1 VLIATKKP
9 ILTVGKVEFM
19 LKVVCLVDKVNT
31 ALWRLAKVVEPY
43 HKNIEYVVLDVH
55 PKRPSQEQ
63 LARVEQECRTA
74 DIIDAQYFRT
84 IELLRQKYEWLK
96 DIPSVLT
103 HNNPYS
109 IKESDWNSYQAVVAN
124 NKSIKKDLEKITD
137 TRLEHIP
144 IVVDPF
150 FWQFNDNYSFN
161 KSVIM
166 VANRI
171 ESKKGILPVALACK
185 KLGIKM
191 QLVGAISQP
200 EYFKEIIDTGV
211 VHFAQECTDEEL
223 RSMYY
228 EAGVHVCNSIDNF
241 ESGTMPI
248 LESIYCGVPVITR
261 KIGHVPDFADESI
274 VINDHDPDDVEHL
287 VKLIRSTLYEPLD
300 SKKGTSSKTIETKLQ
315 DMRQQAWY
323 SIKHMNPER
332 RAYMYQRLYRELLDD
347 EPVSVIV
354 PVAGKE
360 EITRETLT
368 SIANQT
374 HKNIEII
381 VIDDGEVDQEKNIID
396 FADTV
401 SMPVRYIRL
410 GGKGYN
416 LAKARNMGAI
426 ESTSDILVFCDQR
439 MVMDNDCVEQFAENL
454 KLNTWLYGNKGAKKD
469 FIENL
474 SCIYRNDFV
483 RFGMFNERINMYGGL
498 SQETRV
504 RARHQGINIEFIENA
519 KAMPRGKSSNK
530 RIKKYEIMQM
540 KNMLFKIQEG

>member
-1 VLIATKKP
+1 M
-9 ILTVGKVEFM
+9 F
-19 LKVVCLVDKVNT
+19 KVVAISDKTGT
-31 ALWRLAKVVEPY
+31 AIDRLCKVVEPY
-43 HKNIEYVVLDVH
+43 HKNIEYVVIDVH
-55 PKRPSQEQ
+55 PKRPDATQ

-74 DIIDAQYFRT
+74 DVIDYQYFRT
-84 IELLRQKYEWLK
+84 AEALRSRYDWLK

-109 IKESDWNSYQAVVAN
+109 IKESDWNSYQAVIGN
-124 NKSIKKDLEKITD
+124 NKSITADLQKITSS
-137 TRLEHIP
+137 RVEHIP

-150 FWQFNDNYSFN
+150 FWQFNENYKFN

-200 EYFKEIIDTGV
+200 DYFREIIDTGV

-223 RSMYY
+223 RAMYY

-261 KIGHVPDFADESI
+261 KIGHVPDFADDSI
-274 VINDHDPDDVEHL
+274 VINDHDSEDVDHL
-287 VKLIRSTLYEPLD
+287 VDIIDKLLCDT
-300 SKKGTSSKTIETKLQ
+300 KKLEN
-315 DMRQQAWY
+315 MRQQAWY
-323 SIKHMNPER
+323 SIKHINPER
-332 RAYMYQRLYRELLDD
+332 RAYMYQKLYRELLDD

-360 EITRETLT
+360 EVTRENLT
-368 SIANQT
+368 AIANQT
-374 HKNIEII
+374 HKNLEII
-381 VIDDGEVDQEKNIID
+381 VIDDGEVDQKQNVMD

-401 SMPVRYIRL
+401 SIPVRYIRL

-416 LAKARNMGAI
+416 LAKARNMAAI
-426 ESTSDILVFCDQR
+426 EATSDILVFADQR
-439 MVMDNDCVEQFAENL
+439 MILEPDCIDEFLTQI
-454 KLNTWLYGNKGAKKD
+454 KPNTWLYGNKGAKKD
-469 FIENL
+469 FVENL
-474 SCIYRNDFV
+474 SCIYKDDFV
-483 RFGMFNERINMYGGL
+483 KFGMFNERINMYGGM
-498 SQETRV
+498 SQEARS
-504 RARHQGINIEFIENA
+504 RARKQGINIEFVERA
-519 KAMPRGKSSNK
+519 KATPKGKSSN
-530 RIKKYEIMQM
+530 RRLRKYEIMKM
-540 KNMLFKIQEG
+540 KDILFKIQLQ

>member
-1 VLIATKKP
+1 M
-9 ILTVGKVEFM
+9 F
-19 LKVVCLVDKVNT
+19 KVVAISDKTGT
-31 ALWRLAKVVEPY
+31 AIDRLCKVVEPY
-43 HKNIEYVVLDVH
+43 HKNIEYVVIDVH
-55 PKRPSQEQ
+55 PKRPDATQ

-74 DIIDAQYFRT
+74 DVIDYQYFRT
-84 IELLRQKYEWLK
+84 AEALRSRYDWLK

-109 IKESDWNSYQAVVAN
+109 IKESDWNSYQAVIGN
-124 NKSIKKDLEKITD
+124 NKSITADLQKITSS
-137 TRLEHIP
+137 RVEHIP

-150 FWQFNDNYSFN
+150 FWQFNENYKFN

-200 EYFKEIIDTGV
+200 DYFREIIDTGV

-223 RSMYY
+223 RAMYY

-261 KIGHVPDFADESI
+261 KIGHVPDFADDSI
-274 VINDHDPDDVEHL
+274 VINDHDSEDVDHL
-287 VKLIRSTLYEPLD
+287 VDIIDKLLCDT
-300 SKKGTSSKTIETKLQ
+300 KKLEN
-315 DMRQQAWY
+315 MRQQAWY

-360 EITRETLT
+360 EVTRENLT
-368 SIANQT
+368 AIANQT
-374 HKNIEII
+374 YKNVEII
-381 VIDDGEVDQEKNIID
+381 VIDDGEVDQKKNIMD

-401 SMPVRYIRL
+401 SIPVRYIRL

-416 LAKARNMGAI
+416 LAKARNMGVVQA
-426 ESTSDILVFCDQR
+426 TSDILVFADQR
-439 MVMDNDCVEQFAENL
+439 MILEPDCIETFVKNI
-454 KLNTWLYGNKGAKKD
+454 KPNTWLYGNKGVKKE
-469 FIENL
+469 FVENL

-504 RARHQGINIEFIENA
+504 RARHQGINIEFIEEA

-540 KNMLFKIQEG
+540 KNMLFKIGEA

>member
-1 VLIATKKP
+1 M
-9 ILTVGKVEFM
+9 F
-19 LKVVCLVDKVNT
+19 KVVAISDKTGT
-31 ALWRLAKVVEPY
+31 AIDRLCKVVEPY
-43 HKNIEYVVLDVH
+43 HKNIEYVVIDVH
-55 PKRPSQEQ
+55 PKRPDATQ

-74 DIIDAQYFRT
+74 DVIDYQYFRT
-84 IELLRQKYEWLK
+84 AEALRSRYDWLK

-109 IKESDWNSYQAVVAN
+109 IKESDWNSYQAVIGN
-124 NKSIKKDLEKITD
+124 NKSITADLQKITSS
-137 TRLEHIP
+137 RVEHIP

-150 FWQFNDNYSFN
+150 FWQFNENYKFN

-200 EYFKEIIDTGV
+200 DYFREIIDTGV

-223 RSMYY
+223 RAMYY

-261 KIGHVPDFADESI
+261 KIGHVPDFADDSI
-274 VINDHDPDDVEHL
+274 VINDHDSEDVDHL
-287 VKLIRSTLYEPLD
+287 VDIIDKLLCDT
-300 SKKGTSSKTIETKLQ
+300 KKLEN
-315 DMRQQAWY
+315 MRQQAWY

-360 EITRETLT
+360 EVTRENLT
-368 SIANQT
+368 AIANQT
-374 HKNIEII
+374 YKNVEII
-381 VIDDGEVDQEKNIID
+381 VIDDGEVDQKQNVMD

-401 SMPVRYIRL
+401 SIPVRYIRL

-416 LAKARNMGAI
+416 LAKARNMAAI
-426 ESTSDILVFCDQR
+426 EATSDILVFADQR
-439 MVMDNDCVEQFAENL
+439 MILEPDCIDEFLTQI
-454 KLNTWLYGNKGAKKD
+454 KPNTWLYGNKGAKKD
-469 FIENL
+469 FVENL
-474 SCIYRNDFV
+474 SCIYKDDFV
-483 RFGMFNERINMYGGL
+483 KFGMFNERINMYGGM
-498 SQETRV
+498 SQEARS
-504 RARHQGINIEFIENA
+504 RARKQGINIEFVERA
-519 KAMPRGKSSNK
+519 KATPKGKSSN
-530 RIKKYEIMQM
+530 RRLRKYEIMKM
-540 KNMLFKIQEG
+540 KDILFKIQLQ

>member
-1 VLIATKKP
+1 M
-9 ILTVGKVEFM
+9 F
-19 LKVVCLVDKVNT
+19 KVVAISDKTGT
-31 ALWRLAKVVEPY
+31 AIDRLCKVVEPY
-43 HKNIEYVVLDVH
+43 HKNIEYVVIDVH
-55 PKRPSQEQ
+55 PKRPDATQ

-74 DIIDAQYFRT
+74 DVIDYQYFRT
-84 IELLRQKYEWLK
+84 AEALRSRYDWLK

-109 IKESDWNSYQAVVAN
+109 IKESDWNSYQAVIGN
-124 NKSIKKDLEKITD
+124 NKSITADLQKITSS
-137 TRLEHIP
+137 RVEHIP

-150 FWQFNDNYSFN
+150 FWQFNDNYKFN

-200 EYFKEIIDTGV
+200 DYFREIIDTGV

-223 RSMYY
+223 RAMYY

-261 KIGHVPDFADESI
+261 KIGHVPDFADDSI
-274 VINDHDPDDVEHL
+274 VINDHDSEDVDHL
-287 VKLIRSTLYEPLD
+287 VDIIDKLLCDT
-300 SKKGTSSKTIETKLQ
+300 KKLEN
-315 DMRQQAWY
+315 MRQQAWY
-323 SIKHMNPER
+323 SIKHINPER
-332 RAYMYQRLYRELLDD
+332 RAYMYQKLYRELLDD

-360 EITRETLT
+360 EVTRENLT
-368 SIANQT
+368 AIANQT
-374 HKNIEII
+374 YKNVEII
-381 VIDDGEVDQEKNIID
+381 VIDDGEVDQKKNIMD

-401 SMPVRYIRL
+401 SIPVRYIRL

-416 LAKARNMGAI
+416 LAKARNMGVVQA
-426 ESTSDILVFCDQR
+426 TSDILVFADQR
-439 MVMDNDCVEQFAENL
+439 MILEPDCIETFVKNI
-454 KLNTWLYGNKGAKKD
+454 KPNTWLYGNKGVKKE
-469 FIENL
+469 FVENL

-540 KNMLFKIQEG
+540 KNLLWKIGEA

>member
-1 VLIATKKP
+1 M
-9 ILTVGKVEFM
+9 F
-19 LKVVCLVDKVNT
+19 KVVAISDKTGT
-31 ALWRLAKVVEPY
+31 AIDRLCKVVEPY
-43 HKNIEYVVLDVH
+43 HKNIDYVVIDVH
-55 PKRPSQEQ
+55 PKRPDASQ

-74 DIIDAQYFRT
+74 DVIDYQYFRT
-84 IELLRQKYEWLK
+84 AEALRSRYEWLK
-96 DIPSVLT
+96 EIPSVLT

-109 IKESDWNSYQAVVAN
+109 IKESDWNGYQAVVAN

-137 TRLEHIP
+137 SRLEHIP

-150 FWQFNDNYSFN
+150 FWQFNERYAFN

-200 EYFKEIIDTGV
+200 DYFREVVDTGV

-261 KIGHVPDFADESI
+261 KIGHVPDFADDSI
-274 VINDHDPDDVEHL
+274 VINDHDSEDVDHL
-287 VKLIRSTLYEPLD
+287 VELIRSTLYEPID
-300 SKKGTSSKTIETKLQ
+300 NKKESNYKTVETKLQ
-315 DMRQQAWY
+315 DMRQNAWY

-332 RAYMYQRLYRELLDD
+332 RAYMYQRLYRELLEDD
-347 EPVSVIV
+347 SVSVIV

-360 EITRETLT
+360 DITRENLIA
-368 SIANQT
+368 IANQT

-381 VIDDGEVDQEKNIID
+381 VVDDGEVDQKKNIMD

-416 LAKARNMGAI
+416 LAKARNRATI
-426 ESTSDILVFCDQR
+426 EATSDILVFCDQR
-439 MVMDNDCVEQFAENL
+439 MIMDNDCVEQFIKNL

-474 SCIYRNDFV
+474 SCVYRSDFV
-483 RFGMFNERINMYGGL
+483 KFGMFSERVNMYGGL

-504 RARHQGINIEFIENA
+504 RARHQGINIEFVESA
-519 KAMPRGKSSNK
+519 KATPKGKSSNK
-530 RIKKYEIMQM
+530 RTKKYEIMQM
-540 KNMLFKIQEG
+540 KNTLFKIGEM